1 MSLLR
6 TAASFVVRQ
15 SVLLVLI
22 LVGILVAQPTY
33 RWIRAQVD
41 AYDQRAHEI
50 VQLRDMDR
58 AAATVLE
65 AATQQAQARAR
76 ALEKSSIDRVET
88 RLVEIRQEI
97 GRIDATPVPD
107 VVKIGWR
114 GVKVDTDALGH
125 RARME
130 VDRTVLVRERDFL
143 EALLSYRRKLEL
155 RVSSKAQLE
164 RLLQD
169 HVKAYAALDVIKA
182 MQDANNKELKKAQ
195 DALDSVSFLQER
207 HLYFLERKKRLDARN
222 GLDATR
228 AALEKARKQLYD
240 ENQAAHYRYQDG
252 VADLAKAAT
261 PGSAPSLNLA
271 QIDIGDT
278 DTVRSMRIRI
288 AELEA
293 KQSDATGEAIAAVK
307 SIAQDVP
314 GALPQALGILAAMLL
329 VPIGLK
335 ALAFYVFARLPSAAR
350 AAPIVP
356 ASSRG
361 LALAGEASGVS
372 ASTDAS
378 CSIRLDET
386 RELLVQPEY
395 LTSLPT
401 AADVRTRWVLDARH
415 PLTSVT
421 AQLYGLTWVRVAAPV
436 QVNLAARRLEMGEL
450 AVVDVPEGTV
460 LACLP
465 RHIVGVVQTRAR
477 PLQVT
482 VRWRLSS
489 LHAWLTMR
497 LRHVLF
503 HGPVQLILE
512 GSRGVR
518 IEPATSSRA
527 VNRDI
532 VIGFNGNLAF
542 HAVRSETFFAYLRG
556 KQPLMH
562 DRFSENAGEYVY
574 QTRPGASSDAPGSRR
589 DYGRMTDYVLKVFGI

>member
-1 MSLLR
+1 MALLR
-6 TAASFVVRQ
+6 TAVSFVVSQ

-22 LVGILVAQPTY
+22 LVGILVAPPAY

-41 AYDQRAHEI
+41 AYDQRAHAI
-50 VQLRDMDR
+50 VQLREMDR
-58 AAATVLE
+58 AAATFLE
-65 AATQQAQARAR
+65 AAMQQAQARAR
-76 ALEKSSIDRVET
+76 ALEKSSIDRVEA
-88 RLVEIRQEI
+88 RLVETRQEI

-107 VVKIGWR
+107 VVKIGWG

-125 RARME
+125 RMQME
-130 VDRTVLVRERDFL
+130 VNRAVLLRERDFL
-143 EALLSYRRKLEL
+143 EALLAYRRKLEL
-155 RVSSKAQLE
+155 RVTSKAQLE
-164 RLLQD
+164 RLRQD
-169 HVKAYAALDVIKA
+169 HVRAFAALKGIEA
-182 MQDANNKELKKAQ
+182 SQAANKEDLSKAKKARDSLPVHQ
-195 DALDSVSFLQER
+195 AWNPYSDERKYWEQVEKQLLAKRDALEI
-207 HLYFLERKKRLDARN
+207 ERKQR
-222 GLDATR
+222 
-228 AALEKARKQLYD
+228 YD
-240 ENQAAHYRYQDG
+240 ENQAAHSRYQNG
-252 VADLAKAAT
+252 VADLAKAGT
-261 PGSAPSLNLA
+261 PGLAPSLNLA
-271 QIDIGDT
+271 QIDVGDT
-278 DTVRSMRIRI
+278 DTVRRMRIRI

-307 SIAQDVP
+307 SFVQDVP
-314 GALPQALGILAAMLL
+314 GALPQALGILAAALL

-335 ALAFYVFARLPSAAR
+335 VLAFYVFARLPSAAR

-372 ASTDAS
+372 ASSDAS

-395 LTSLPT
+395 LTSVPT

-415 PLTSVT
+415 PLTSLT

-450 AVVDVPEGTV
+450 AVVDVPEGTA

-465 RHIVGVVQTRAR
+465 RHIVGVVQTRTR
-477 PLQVT
+477 PLRVT
-482 VRWRLSS
+482 VQWRLSS

-512 GSRGVR
+512 GSRGVK

-527 VNRDI
+527 VNRDT

-542 HAVRSETFFAYLRG
+542 HSVRSETFFAYLRG

-574 QTRPGASSDAPGSRR
+574 QTRPGESSNAAGGRR
-589 DYGRMTDYVLKVFGI
+589 DYGRLTDYVLKVFGI